1 MSFPIFRI
9 FHPQIIIFPPLAP
22 TSSKEKSKS
31 GGIRDVATPPS
42 PIFGDKKSTILYA
55 ENSYLYARKLMK
67 GNFSAFSGMSL
78 FDPSGF
84 TLGIKNS
91 LQVTVMKRSIPIYE
105 VFFTVSE
112 WKQEKKKVIQGR
124 KLIMKSNFQGGKVV
138 MKASP

>member
-1 MSFPIFRI
+1 
-9 FHPQIIIFPPLAP
+9 
-22 TSSKEKSKS
+22 
-31 GGIRDVATPPS
+31 
-42 PIFGDKKSTILYA
+42 
-55 ENSYLYARKLMK
+55 
-67 GNFSAFSGMSL
+67 MSL